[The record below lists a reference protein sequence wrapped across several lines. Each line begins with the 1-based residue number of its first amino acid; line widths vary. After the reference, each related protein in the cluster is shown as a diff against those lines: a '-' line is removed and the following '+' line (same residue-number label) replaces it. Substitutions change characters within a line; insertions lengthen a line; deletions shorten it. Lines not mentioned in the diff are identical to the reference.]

1 MVNDSLSRIS
11 SRHGSDK
18 HPYRDDKPSV
28 HQAADNLLTLIAF
41 NRKHLSYRLSDIFH
55 LLSGYS
61 VRHAVLTQ
69 PGYAFDKDHKPIARK

>member
-18 HPYRDDKPSV
+18 YPYRNDKPSV

-41 NRKHLSYRLSDIFH
+41 NRRHLSYRLSDIFH
-55 LLSGYS
+55 LLSRHSLS
-61 VRHAVLTQ
+61 VMLS
-69 PGYAFDKDHKPIARK
+69 

>member
-1 MVNDSLSRIS
+1 MVNDSLSRINPC
-11 SRHGSDK
+11 HGSDK

-41 NRKHLSYRLSDIFH
+41 NRKHLSYRPSDIFH
-55 LLSGYS
+55 LLSGHS

-69 PGYAFDKDHKPIARK
+69 PDYAFDKDHEPIARK

>member
-41 NRKHLSYRLSDIFH
+41 NRKHLSYRPSDIFH
-55 LLSGYS
+55 LLNGYS

-69 PGYAFDKDHKPIARK
+69 PGYAFDKDHEPIARK